1 MKYSKTIR
9 KAIGFFGGFFM
20 LAVFCQIAFGQD
32 LLADSEAAL
41 FRAGA
46 STSNIT
52 PTLGLGIVGNFGT
65 PPPGEHVHDELHS
78 RTLILDDGSTQL
90 VWVIVDNV
98 AIKREVFDEAKR
110 QIQQKTG
117 IPVSHMMMAAT
128 HTHSCIGAGGGETG
142 DELGWCSWN
151 EQKPLVGYQNFLVE
165 RIVDGVIIARNN
177 LEPAKIGWGSGQV
190 PQHVF
195 NRRWKMKEKVINP
208 FGQMDQARMNPGFE
222 NPDLLVPAGPTDA
235 EIAFVSVQSMD
246 GRPIALMANYSLHY
260 VGGVPK
266 GHLSADYFG
275 VFADRI
281 QQLLRADRQ
290 DPPFVGMM
298 SNGTSGDVNNLNFGA
313 PAEKHPP
320 YEKMRL
326 VEDDLAK
333 EVIRVYPNVKHQDW
347 VKLQAAQKEISL
359 EVRRATPEMLEN
371 SNALM
376 EGSSTEKPSQHYL
389 EIIFAESLLQM
400 EKEWPDKVDIILRA
414 FRIGDL
420 GVAGIPYEVFAETG
434 LEIKSKSDIRP
445 VFTISLANGWGGY
458 LPTPEQHALGGYET
472 WLTVNKV
479 ELSASQKIVQEL
491 MALFHTLE

>member
-1 MKYSKTIR
+1 MIAVAQVRISDSKPGI
-9 KAIGFFGGFFM
+9 F
-20 LAVFCQIAFGQD
+20 L
-32 LLADSEAAL
+32 
-41 FRAGA
+41 AGA

-52 PTLGLGIVGNFGT
+52 PSLGKGIVGNFGK
-65 PPPGEHVHDELHS
+65 PPPAVHVHDELHS
-78 RTLILDDGSTQL
+78 RALVLDDGSSQL

-110 QIQQKTG
+110 QVQQKTG
-117 IPVSHMMMAAT
+117 IPVSNMMMAAT
-128 HTHSCIGAGGGETG
+128 HTHSCIGAGGGEEG
-142 DELGWCSWN
+142 DELGWCTWN

-165 RIVDGVIIARNN
+165 RIVDGVIIAHNN

-208 FGQMDQARMNPGFE
+208 FGKLDQVRMNPGFE
-222 NPDLLVPAGPTDA
+222 NPNLLAPAGPTDA
-235 EIAFVSVQSMD
+235 EIAFISVQSKM
-246 GRPIALMANYSLHY
+246 GRPIALMGNYSLHY

-281 QQLLRADRQ
+281 QELLGADRQ

-313 PAEKHPP
+313 PAENHPP

-326 VEDDLAK
+326 VADDLAQ
-333 EVIRVYPNVKHQDW
+333 EVLRVYPLIKHHDW

-359 EVRRATPEMLEN
+359 EVRRATPEMLKN
-371 SNALM
+371 SNELL
-376 EGSSTEKPSQHYL
+376 EGTRTNKPSKHPL
-389 EIIFAESLLQM
+389 EMVFAESLLQM
-400 EKEWPDKVDIILRA
+400 EEEWPDRVDIILQA

-434 LEIKSKSDIRP
+434 LEIKSKSNIQP

-458 LPTPEQHALGGYET
+458 LPTPEQHNWGGYET

-479 ELSASQKIVQEL
+479 EISASQKIVQEL
-491 MALFHTLE
+491 LALFYSLE